1 MEGITFRELDG
12 DGNPVE
18 PQQVEETTVDETTE
32 IVDEQTETVDEQVEE
47 TQEEETT
54 IEPVGE
60 TTEDTV
66 LELDE
71 NSILSYFKNKLGR
84 EYASIEDV
92 LRQPEETTVPED
104 VAKYLEY
111 KKETGRSF
119 NDFLNLQ
126 KDWNEVG
133 DTDVLKE
140 YYKESKPHL
149 NDSEINYLLEDNFS
163 YDEELDDERDVKKK
177 QIAIKEELYKA
188 RNHFE
193 SMKEKFK
200 APLESSEASLPE
212 DYQEAFNFY
221 NEYKEKS
228 ATEEEILT
236 QRSKVFAEKTNAL
249 FNEEFKGFEFNLGDK
264 KAVFEVKDTST
275 VKQTQSDIS
284 NFFNRHLDD
293 NGFIKDPKSY
303 HKEMYAATNA
313 DTIARHFYEQGLA
326 DATKDLVKDTKN
338 IDMDVRTNA
347 NVDTKGPKFRIVDSG
362 DDFTMKIKKR

>member
-1 MEGITFRELDG
+1 MEGVTFRELDG
-12 DGNPVE
+12 EGNAIE
-18 PQQVEETTVDETTE
+18 PQRIEEPTLDEVVETIDET
-32 IVDEQTETVDEQVEE
+32 TETVDESQVTDEL
-47 TQEEETT
+47 
-54 IEPVGE
+54 E
-60 TTEDTV
+60 TTEEPVEEKTF
-66 LELDE
+66 ELDE
-71 NSILSYFKNKLGR
+71 SSILSYFKEKHGR
-84 EYASIEDV
+84 EYSAIEDV
-92 LRQPEETTVPED
+92 LKQPEETTVPED

-133 DTDVLKE
+133 DADVLKE

-149 NDSEINYLLEDNFS
+149 DDSEISYLLEDNFS

-200 APLESSEASLPE
+200 APLESSAASLPE

-221 NEYKEKS
+221 NDYKQKS
-228 ATEEEILT
+228 ATEEEVLA
-236 QRSKVFAEKTNAL
+236 QRSQVFADKTNAL

-264 KAVFEVKDTST
+264 KAVFEVKDKST

-284 NFFNRHLDD
+284 NFFGRHLDE

-313 DTIARHFYEQGLA
+313 DQIARHFYEQGLA

-338 IDMDVRTNA
+338 IDMDVRR
-347 NVDTKGPKFRIVDSG
+347 NVDVDSKGPKFRVVDSG
-362 DDFTMKIKKR
+362 DNFTMKIKKR

>member
-1 MEGITFRELDG
+1 MEGVTFRELDG
-12 DGNPVE
+12 DGNPIE

-32 IVDEQTETVDEQVEE
+32 IVDEQLETVDEQVDEP
-47 TQEEETT
+47 QEEEKI

-149 NDSEINYLLEDNFS
+149 DDSEINYLLEDNFS
-163 YDEELDDERDVKKK
+163 YDEELDDEREVKKK

-193 SMKEKFK
+193 GLKEKFK
-200 APLESSEASLPE
+200 APLESSAASLPE
-212 DYQEAFNFY
+212 DYQEAYSFY
-221 NEYKEKS
+221 NDYKQKS
-228 ATEEEILT
+228 ATEEEVLE

-264 KAVFEVKDTST
+264 KAVFEVKDAST

-284 NFFNRHLDD
+284 NFFSRHLDD

-313 DTIARHFYEQGLA
+313 DQIARHFYEQGLA
-326 DATKDLVKDTKN
+326 DATKDLVKETKN
-338 IDMDVRTNA
+338 IDMDVRSNA
-347 NVDTKGPKFRIVDSG
+347 SVDSKGPKFRIVDSG
-362 DDFTMKIKKR
+362 SDFTMKIKKR

>member
-1 MEGITFRELDG
+1 MEGVTFRELDG
-12 DGNPVE
+12 DGNPIE

-32 IVDEQTETVDEQVEE
+32 IVDEQLETVDEQVDEP
-47 TQEEETT
+47 QVEETT
-54 IEPVGE
+54 VEE
-60 TTEDTV
+60 TTEDNV

-71 NSILSYFKNKLGR
+71 NSILSYFKDKLGR

-92 LRQPEETTVPED
+92 LRQPEQTTVPED

-111 KKETGRSF
+111 KKETSRSF

-133 DTDVLKE
+133 DTDVLRE

-149 NDSEINYLLEDNFS
+149 DDSEINYLLEDNFS
-163 YDEELDDERDVKKK
+163 YDEDVDDEREIKKK

-200 APLESSEASLPE
+200 APLESSAASLPE

-221 NEYKEKS
+221 NDYKQKS
-228 ATEEEILT
+228 ATEEEVLE

-264 KAVFEVKDTST
+264 KAVFEVKDKST

-284 NFFNRHLDD
+284 NFFSRHLDD

-338 IDMDVRTNA
+338 IDMGVRTNVG
-347 NVDTKGPKFRIVDSG
+347 VDSKGPKFRVVDSG

>member
-1 MEGITFRELDG
+1 MEGVTFRELDSE
-12 DGNPVE
+12 GNAIE
-18 PQQVEETTVDETTE
+18 PTQTEEPTVDEVVE
-32 IVDEQTETVDEQVEE
+32 SVDEPTETVDESQAIEELDNTEE
-47 TQEEETT
+47 TEEQEE
-54 IEPVGE
+54 ISAP
-60 TTEDTV
+60 
-66 LELDE
+66 ELDE
-71 NSILSYFKNKLGR
+71 NTILSYFKEKHGR
-84 EYASIEDV
+84 EYSAIEDV
-92 LRQPEETTVPED
+92 LKQPEETTVPED

-133 DTDVLKE
+133 DADVLRE

-149 NDSEINYLLEDNFS
+149 DDSEISYLLEENFS
-163 YDEELDDERDVKKK
+163 YDAELDDEREVKKK
-177 QIAIKEELYKA
+177 QIAMKEELYKA

-200 APLESSEASLPE
+200 APLESSAASLPE

-221 NEYKEKS
+221 NDYKQKS
-228 ATEEEILT
+228 ATEEEILA
-236 QRSKVFAEKTNAL
+236 QRSQVFAEKTNAL

-264 KAVFEVKDTST
+264 KAVFEVKDKST

-284 NFFNRHLDD
+284 NFFSRHLDE

-313 DTIARHFYEQGLA
+313 DQIARHFYEQGLA

-338 IDMDVRTNA
+338 IDMDVRK
-347 NVDTKGPKFRIVDSG
+347 NVEVDSKGPKFRVVDSG
-362 DDFTMKIKKR
+362 DNFTMKIKKR

>member
-1 MEGITFRELDG
+1 MEGVTFRELDG
-12 DGNPVE
+12 DGNPIE

-32 IVDEQTETVDEQVEE
+32 IVDEQLETVDEQVDES
-47 TQEEETT
+47 QEEET
-54 IEPVGE
+54 IIDPVGE
-60 TTEDTV
+60 ATEDTV

-84 EYASIEDV
+84 EYDSIEDV

-133 DTDVLKE
+133 DADVLKE

-149 NDSEINYLLEDNFS
+149 DDSEINYLLEDKFS
-163 YDEELDDERDVKKK
+163 IDEDIDDEKDIKKK
-177 QIAIKEELYKA
+177 QIAMKEELYKA

-200 APLESSEASLPE
+200 APLESSAASLPE
-212 DYQEAFNFY
+212 DYQEAYSFY
-221 NEYKEKS
+221 NEYKQKS
-228 ATEEEILT
+228 ATEEQILE

-264 KAVFEVKDTST
+264 KAVFEVKDAST
-275 VKQTQSDIS
+275 VKQTQSDIT

-347 NVDTKGPKFRIVDSG
+347 NVDSKAPKFRIVDSG

>member
-1 MEGITFRELDG
+1 MEGVTFRELDG
-12 DGNPVE
+12 DGNPIE

-32 IVDEQTETVDEQVEE
+32 TVDEQPQPVDEQVEE
-47 TQEEETT
+47 SQLEETVE
-54 IEPVGE
+54 EP
-60 TTEDTV
+60 TEEKI

-71 NSILSYFKNKLGR
+71 SSILSYFKEKLGR
-84 EYASIEDV
+84 EYATIEDV

-133 DTDVLKE
+133 DTDVLRE

-149 NDSEINYLLEDNFS
+149 DDSEINYLLEDSFS
-163 YDEELDDERDVKKK
+163 YDEELDDEREVKKK

-193 SMKEKFK
+193 GMKEKFK
-200 APLESSEASLPE
+200 APLESSAASLPE
-212 DYQEAFNFY
+212 DYQEAYSFY
-221 NEYKEKS
+221 NDYKQKS
-228 ATEEEILT
+228 ATEEDLLE

-264 KAVFEVKDTST
+264 KAVFEVKDSST

-284 NFFNRHLDD
+284 NFFSRHLDD

-347 NVDTKGPKFRIVDSG
+347 GVDSKGPKFRIVDSG
-362 DDFTMKIKKR
+362 QDFTMKIKKR